1 MDEKSPTLGVGWTF
15 TEDFVAIK
23 ENGEIQIYSMF
34 GSLKTLFNII
44 KDGKA
49 TDYRI
54 FHTMNSYS
62 GTYSTGIVMLTSKRK
77 FLIVKDIYEQK
88 LQQFP
93 ELPSQAEF
101 ESWCVI
107 STDRKCY
114 ILVSMGN
121 NLYQLNLGS
130 SAQLI
135 VTFNVSFISTTYN
148 NGL

>member
-1 MDEKSPTLGVGWTF
+1 MKLDEKSPTIGLGWTF
-15 TEDFVAIK
+15 NEDLIIIR
-23 ENGEIQIYSMF
+23 ENGEIQLYSMF
-34 GSLKTLFNII
+34 GILKTLFSII

-49 TDYRI
+49 VDYRV
-54 FHTMNSYS
+54 FHTLNSYS
-62 GTYSTGIVMLTSKRK
+62 GTFTTGIVVLTSKRK

-101 ESWCVI
+101 ESWCVV
-107 STDRKCY
+107 STDKKCY

-130 SAQLI
+130 SAQLVVIIKI
-135 VTFNVSFISTTYN
+135 VFYIKIYI
-148 NGL
+148 